1 MKVLEVFRPRRF
13 ARTLADLDPA
23 GLAAEGIRGLV
34 VDVDNT
40 LVAYGSAA
48 PSETARRWVADAR
61 AAGLRLVLVTNNRT
75 RRTRALAEGL
85 GLPVAAGLM
94 KPSTSGLR
102 RALAM
107 MELSPGE
114 TALVGD
120 QLLTDILAG
129 NRLGLFTILVRPVG
143 RREFLT
149 TRLVN
154 RTIERVL
161 WRLLRLPS
169 TPG

>member
-1 MKVLEVFRPRRF
+1 MKALEVFRPRRV
-13 ARTLADLDPA
+13 ARALPDLDPGA
-23 GLAAEGIRGLV
+23 LYRQGIRGLV

-40 LVAYGSAA
+40 LVPYGSAA
-48 PSETARRWVADAR
+48 PTEDARRWIAGAK

-75 RRTRALAEGL
+75 RRARALAESL
-85 GLPVAAGLM
+85 DLPVAAGLM

-107 MELSPGE
+107 METTPRE

-129 NRLGLFTILVRPVG
+129 NRLGLFTILVAPVG
-143 RREFLT
+143 RREFPT
-149 TRLVN
+149 TRLIN
-154 RTIERVL
+154 RTIERL
-161 WRLLRLPS
+161 LRRLLRLPAAS
-169 TPG
+169 G